1 MKARAPP
8 ARDSEDWM
16 IPSRLVRRLGLL
28 VALAAAY
35 FIAGKLGLRFAFVN
49 PSASPVWAPTGIA
62 LAAFVLFGY
71 GVWPA
76 IFASAFLVN
85 LTTAGSVATSIAV
98 GVGNT
103 LEGLVGAYLVNRF
116 ARGRRLL
123 ERAQDVFRFALL
135 AGAVSTVV
143 SATVG
148 VTSLALAGLARWT
161 DYGPIW
167 STWWLGDA
175 VGDLVVAPALILW
188 AAPPRVRWSR
198 RQALE
203 AAGLLLSV
211 IVVGLA
217 VFGGVFPVPIRN
229 YPVEFLC
236 VPFFVW
242 AAFRFGQ
249 REVATAVVVVS
260 AIAIWGTLSGFGPFA
275 RATPNES
282 LLLLQA
288 FMGVTAA
295 MTLALGAVV
304 LERRESEG
312 RLRQLAVSDPLT
324 GLANYR
330 QFSYAV
336 DAEIKRSGRTERP
349 FAIVLMDLDRL
360 KEINDRYGHVVGS
373 QALCRVAETLLGSC
387 RGVDTAAR
395 FGGDEFALVLPETGE
410 TAAWQVARRVAERVA
425 RDAERPAISVSIGVA
440 VHPRDGHKLETLVS
454 AADRLLYQNKARKRG
469 TLRVG

>member
-1 MKARAPP
+1 
-8 ARDSEDWM
+8 M

-35 FIAGKLGLRFAFVN
+35 FVAGKLGLAFAFVN
-49 PSASPVWAPTGIA
+49 PSVSAVWAPTGIA
-62 LAAFVLFGY
+62 LASFVLFGY

-76 IFASAFLVN
+76 IFLGAFLVN
-85 LTTAGSVATSIAV
+85 LTTTGSVASSVGI

-103 LEGLVGAYLVNRF
+103 LEGVVGAYLVNRF
-116 ARGRRLL
+116 ARGRRVF

-135 AGAVSTVV
+135 AGVVSTVL
-143 SATVG
+143 SATMG
-148 VTSLALAGLARWT
+148 ATSLALAGLGRWAH
-161 DYGPIW
+161 YGPIW
-167 STWWLGDA
+167 ATWWVGNA
-175 VGDLVVAPALILW
+175 VGDLVLAPAVILW

-203 AAGLLLSV
+203 GAGLLLSV
-211 IVVGLA
+211 VVVGLA
-217 VFGGVFPVPIRN
+217 VFGGVFPLPIRN

-249 REVATAVVVVS
+249 REVASAVVAVS
-260 AIAIWGTLSGFGPFA
+260 AIAIWGTLEGFGPFA

-282 LLLLQA
+282 LLLLQS
-288 FMGVTAA
+288 FMGVTAV

-304 LERRESEG
+304 LERRQVEAQ
-312 RLRQLAVSDPLT
+312 LRQLAVSDPLT

-349 FAIVLMDLDRL
+349 FAVVLMDLDRL
-360 KEINDRYGHVVGS
+360 KEINDRYGHLVGS
-373 QALCRVAETLLGSC
+373 HALCRVAETLLGSC

-410 TAAWQVARRVAERVA
+410 TAAWRVARRIAERVA
-425 RDAERPAISVSIGVA
+425 RDAEKPAISVSIGVA
-440 VHPRDGHKLETLVS
+440 VHPRDGQKLEALVS
-454 AADRLLYQNKARKRG
+454 AADRVLYQNKAGKRG